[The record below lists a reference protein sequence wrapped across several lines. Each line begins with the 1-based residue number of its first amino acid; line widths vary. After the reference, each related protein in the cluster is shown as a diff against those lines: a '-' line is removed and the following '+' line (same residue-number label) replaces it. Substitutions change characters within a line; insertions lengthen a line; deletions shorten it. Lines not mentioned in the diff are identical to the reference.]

1 MRELRDVKT
10 CNINTSQI
18 TCAMYG
24 DIVGTILKRK
34 SKSVYLCHFPK
45 IGIKEI
51 DPSALIAFKKEE
63 LRREIEAQIVTIEH
77 GNGAAGNRLENFCK
91 ANSRKASQAATA
103 SNENQNYASPSY
115 ISKSHLAEVKRL
127 EGHGRKKY
135 SEWQR
140 DFHYRKGSVNHKKG
154 SKRRLSASQVQN
166 DYDE

>member
-18 TCAMYG
+18 TCSMYG

-34 SKSVYLCHFPK
+34 SKTVYLCHFPK

-63 LRREIEAQIVTIEH
+63 IRREIEAQIVTIEH

-91 ANSRKASQAATA
+91 ANSRKESQAATA
-103 SNENQNYASPSY
+103 KGEKQNYASPNVP
-115 ISKSHLAEVKRL
+115 SKSALQEIKRL

-154 SKRRLSASQVQN
+154 SKRRLSASQVQG
-166 DYDE
+166 DHDE